1 MIYAF
6 LFSFLCF
13 ALCSLGAG
21 IVFFIK
27 KSSTVVDAFLHSFAS
42 GVMIASSIFS
52 LLIPAIMYCGQVNL
66 KDYIILPLCFVFSG
80 IMIIILDQMTKE
92 CEKGAINKPMLIAS
106 IALHN
111 IPEGMSVGFAF
122 ALASITGTSASFVSA
137 VMIALGIGIQNIPEG
152 SAISFPLYSSG
163 ESKIKAFLISAGA
176 GFLEVPSAV
185 IAYVIGL
192 NLISVLPFM
201 LAFSASTMIIVATS
215 DLMPEAVSKN
225 KKVAVISML
234 IGFILM
240 MVLDLALG

>member
-13 ALCSLGAG
+13 LLCSLGAG

-27 KSSTVVDAFLHSFAS
+27 KSNNAVDAFLHSFAS

-52 LLIPAIMYCGQVNL
+52 LLIPAITYCEEVSL
-66 KDYIILPLCFVFSG
+66 KDYIVLPLCFILSG
-80 IMIIILDQMTKE
+80 IMIIILDQMTNKSE
-92 CEKGAINKPMLIAS
+92 RGAINKPMLITS

-122 ALASITGTSASFVSA
+122 ALASILGTDASFVSA

-152 SAISFPLYSSG
+152 SAVSFPLYSNG
-163 ESKIKAFLISAGA
+163 ESKLKSFLISAGA

-185 IAYVIGL
+185 IAYIIGL

-201 LAFSASTMIIVATS
+201 LAFSAATMIIVATS

-225 KKVAVISML
+225 KKTAVISML
-234 IGFILM
+234 VGFIFM
-240 MVLDLALG
+240 MILDLALG